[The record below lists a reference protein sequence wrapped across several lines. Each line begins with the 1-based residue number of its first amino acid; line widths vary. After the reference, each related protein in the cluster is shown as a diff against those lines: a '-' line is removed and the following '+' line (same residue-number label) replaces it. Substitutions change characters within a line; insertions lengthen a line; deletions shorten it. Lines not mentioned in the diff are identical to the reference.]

1 MQALR
6 QFGAPLRQVSR
17 EYFAQPD
24 VVFQIGVAPRR
35 IDVMTSVEAIAFEDA
50 WPERLEVNL
59 EGIPV
64 PVIGRAD
71 FIRNK
76 RATGRTKDQGDAEAL
91 EEGDSSA
98 PG

>member
-1 MQALR
+1 
-6 QFGAPLRQVSR
+6 
-17 EYFAQPD
+17 
-24 VVFQIGVAPRR
+24 
-35 IDVMTSVEAIAFEDA
+35 
-50 WPERLEVNL
+50 VNL

-98 PG
+98 PE